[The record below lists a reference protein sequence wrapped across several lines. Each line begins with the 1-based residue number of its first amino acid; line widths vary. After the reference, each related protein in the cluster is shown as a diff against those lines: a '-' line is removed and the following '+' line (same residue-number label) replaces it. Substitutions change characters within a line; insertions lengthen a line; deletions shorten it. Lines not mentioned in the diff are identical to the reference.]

1 MGGIAMKTVGLI
13 PKNVKKPAPK
23 PAPVPNPD
31 K

>member
-1 MGGIAMKTVGLI
+1 MSKTIGLI

-23 PAPVPNPD
+23 PATTPAAGTS